1 MKWKCKI
8 TILNP
13 LFMKCLFCLFRTLT
27 LRPYLN
33 LFFQT
38 CDSFSW
44 KKMWFHFWKPW
55 KNYFLTISTVFV
67 LLCNLRLRD
76 VIRAQFCDR
85 ISWGKT
91 QDKTWH
97 FGGKSGVCKLD
108 FSNVFSIVKEQDK
121 QKNML
126 THCIWWKHINLEQ
139 KECFAIKWA
148 INSRNLFDKCRFF
161 LSFSK
166 FYKIRHIILPFFM
179 ICTQIGFK

>member
-1 MKWKCKI
+1 MLSNGNGKSQFWIHCSWNVCFAYFV
-8 TILNP
+8 LWH
-13 LFMKCLFCLFRTLT
+13 LGLT
-27 LRPYLN
+27 WICC
-33 LFFQT
+33 FFQT

-148 INSRNLFDKCRFF
+148 INSRNLFDKCSFFF
-161 LSFSK
+161 LSQSFTK
-166 FYKIRHIILPFFM
+166 
-179 ICTQIGFK
+179 